1 MKFESRKTG
10 EVLYVADSQAK
21 TIRHMIM
28 SGRYKVVG
36 DAEWKESDHPRGAN
50 GQFGSGGGSSGSSK
64 QEMEHNLDR
73 MKKNIAW
80 MEKGRP
86 PQEKAGSHRRQLKEL
101 RESYAT
107 LKAKHEK
114 EHGGSK
120 EKSPEVKSR
129 EQAHVTHTKRLNNIK
144 SGIVEHMESIAQ
156 SKGED
161 PDGYFDKSEFND
173 IIKDIENGG
182 EPSWMDLGNAS
193 KEERSQL
200 VSRLKSYFE

>member
-1 MKFESRKTG
+1 MKFKSRKTG

-28 SGRYKVVG
+28 TGRYEVLHN
-36 DAEWKESDHPRGAN
+36 DEWNESDHPRAPN
-50 GQFGSGGGSSGSSK
+50 GQFGSGGGKSRDFGSEVKQHESKIAELESRLKTEEPNSSQHERTKSAIRDLKRHINSI
-64 QEMEHNLDR
+64 
-73 MKKNIAW
+73 KKVS
-80 MEKGRP
+80 R
-86 PQEKAGSHRRQLKEL
+86 
-101 RESYAT
+101 
-107 LKAKHEK
+107 
-114 EHGGSK
+114 
-120 EKSPEVKSR
+120 EKSPEVEAR
-129 EQAHVTHTKRLNNIK
+129 ESAHVTHTKRLNNIK

-173 IIKDIENGG
+173 IIKDIEGG
-182 EPSWMDLGNAS
+182 NEPSWMDLSSAS

>member
-73 MKKNIAW
+73 MKKNIEW

-120 EKSPEVKSR
+120 SGPLEKAMGAAVR
-129 EQAHVTHTKRLNNIK
+129 
-144 SGIVEHMESIAQ
+144 
-156 SKGED
+156 
-161 PDGYFDKSEFND
+161 GYFPNSNAEQQASMVQAAMYEPTDRPE
-173 IIKDIENGG
+173 DIEKRIKKAKNSTNGDF
-182 EPSWMDLGNAS
+182 ESTL
-193 KEERSQL
+193 KHLETERH
-200 VSRLKSYFE
+200 K